1 MRESSDQG
9 MSMADEQQSA
19 VQAPPSTGRWG
30 PPPALTGFVVLLLA
44 MFALAYGVGAAAGPV
59 APGMRSTVGDGGSPG
74 QYGPGGGGR
83 MGGHTGGDR

>member
-1 MRESSDQG
+1 

-19 VQAPPSTGRWG
+19 VQAPAATGRWG

-44 MFALAYGVGAAAGPV
+44 MFALAYGVGSAAGPV
-59 APGMRSTVGDGGSPG
+59 APGMRSTVGDAGSPERS
-74 QYGPGGGGR
+74 GPGGGN